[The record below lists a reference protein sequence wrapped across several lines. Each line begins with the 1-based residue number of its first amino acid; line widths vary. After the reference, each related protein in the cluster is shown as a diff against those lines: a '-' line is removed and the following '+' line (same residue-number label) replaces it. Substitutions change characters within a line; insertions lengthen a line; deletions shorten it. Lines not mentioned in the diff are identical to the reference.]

1 MSTKQYVLILH
12 YCNTHCTVIVAKR
25 WEHQTITGRKKNV
38 FWTNQGWYM
47 SPFHTCK
54 CSLWKLLDIWF
65 WERSLLARKGWQI
78 CVHVHYFRVTLGFGS
93 NDLEKNIPVFLWL
106 SNVFYILLQ
115 ALSRPMGGQSRA
127 QTTTISMISYEKLF
141 SITSFAGQ
149 IFSGFS
155 LITRCA

>member
-1 MSTKQYVLILH
+1 MTELTGKVKVWIKLLIIIHIAKCFIFVSTKQYVLILH
-12 YCNTHCTVIVAKR
+12 YCNTHCTVIGAR
-25 WEHQTITGRKKNV
+25 GWQHQTLTGWEKTG
-38 FWTNQGWYM
+38 FSNQPGM
-47 SPFHTCK
+47 KHKFFHTCK
-54 CSLWKLLDIWF
+54 CSLWKLLDIRF

-127 QTTTISMISYEKLF
+127 
-141 SITSFAGQ
+141 
-149 IFSGFS
+149 
-155 LITRCA
+155 